1 MIYRVRKYLKLLQKK
16 LISVSFVKKRMAKI
30 KAGKNASKK
39 ELIVNK
45 ATALFRANGFS
56 AASMRDIADA
66 VGVEAPSLYN
76 HISGKSE
83 LLQIICFKV
92 GNEFVAQLDDAENK
106 NGSIINKLE
115 LIIRFHITQMLNNF
129 DEVYVANHDWKHLS
143 DEHLS
148 NFLSLRRNYE
158 KRLVIIIEEGIQK
171 KELKPI
177 NPYVAV
183 LTLLSAVRGLE
194 FWQRHKKNISVQ
206 VLEDDM
212 VNHLLKGLVK

>member
-1 MIYRVRKYLKLLQKK
+1 MPKI
-16 LISVSFVKKRMAKI
+16 IS
-30 KAGKNASKK
+30 GKNTSKK

-45 ATALFRANGFS
+45 ASGLFRANGFS

-92 GNEFVAQLDDAENK
+92 ANEFVSQLDETEK
-106 NGSIINKLE
+106 KGGSAIKRLE
-115 LIIRFHITQMLNNF
+115 LIIRFHIIQMLNNF
-129 DEVYVANHDWKHLS
+129 DEVYVANHDWKHLP

-148 NFLSLRRNYE
+148 NFLSLRRSYE
-158 KRLVIIIEEGIQK
+158 KRLVNIIEEGIQK